1 MQHPFRLA
9 SGWLRNLNESA
20 KVLIEMLNQFHKST
34 HRVSPPPPYLGSRFS
49 CKNGGKEKG
58 NLYIV
63 GVSVEAGE
71 VKHKSQPGVAYKSVA
86 YKKTM

>member
-1 MQHPFRLA
+1 MKHPFRLA
-9 SGWLRNLNESA
+9 AGWLRNLNKSA
-20 KVLIEMLNQFHKST
+20 KVLIEMLNQSFIRAHI
-34 HRVSPPPPYLGSRFS
+34 VSPPPPPPPPPLPPYLGSRFF

-71 VKHKSQPGVAYKSVA
+71 GG
-86 YKKTM
+86 

>member
-1 MQHPFRLA
+1 MKHPFRLA
-9 SGWLRNLNESA
+9 AGWLRNLNKSA
-20 KVLIEMLNQFHKST
+20 KVLIEMLNQSFIRAHI
-34 HRVSPPPPYLGSRFS
+34 VSPPAPAPYLGSRFF

-71 VKHKSQPGVAYKSVA
+71 GG
-86 YKKTM
+86 

>member
-1 MQHPFRLA
+1 MELSNQSFTRAP
-9 SGWLRNLNESA
+9 
-20 KVLIEMLNQFHKST
+20 IEWA
-34 HRVSPPPPYLGSRFS
+34 PPPYLGSRFS